1 MFILVFQP
9 EVLFG
14 SLFTLNT
21 NLILTWAAGLEITE
35 SPCYHQMQ
43 VCYSNQSLAPHIWM
57 LTCAWGRILNP
68 S

>member
-21 NLILTWAAGLEITE
+21 NLGTAGLEITE
-35 SPCYHQMQ
+35 RPCYHQMQ